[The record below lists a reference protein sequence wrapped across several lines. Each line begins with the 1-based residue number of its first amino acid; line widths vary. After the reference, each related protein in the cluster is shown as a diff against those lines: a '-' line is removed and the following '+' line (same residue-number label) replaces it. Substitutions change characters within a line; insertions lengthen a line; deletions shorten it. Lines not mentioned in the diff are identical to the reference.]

1 LESGRRP
8 PVGNGNLEVIVEAAV
23 RITPQLSQIVSGGRH
38 VPVASVL
45 LGGVPRGAV
54 ILLSAAGEPA
64 VDVAEAMNRL
74 AEHGYESVAADLGRV
89 TAGGAGPGDDTAVS
103 DVAAL
108 ADLLAGRGWSREQI
122 GLVGYGYGGRA
133 ALLAAASD
141 AFGAAVSIEPAGAAQ
156 FAAEPRSVGDGRGLL
171 TPWLGLF
178 AEPGDAGRA
187 AWLPALRRALWLSS
201 PVYTQ
206 VVTYP
211 GVSASYYRDSREAAA
226 HAAAFDTWQRVVEW
240 LNLRVVPRP
249 TPLAEAWR
257 ARESTKETSYAR
269 RRQQ

>member
-1 LESGRRP
+1 MTASQ
-8 PVGNGNLEVIVEAAV
+8 VSAAGNGNLEVIVEAAV
-23 RITPQLSQIVSGGRH
+23 RITPRLSRIASGGRQ

-64 VDVAEAMNRL
+64 ADVAEAMNGL
-74 AEHGYESVAADLGRV
+74 AAHGYESVAADLGGV
-89 TAGGAGPGDDTAVS
+89 TAGGAGPGDDAAVS

-141 AFGAAVSIEPAGAAQ
+141 VFGAAVSIEPAGAGQ
-156 FAAEPRSVGDGRGLL
+156 LAAEPRRVGDGRGVL

-178 AEPGDAGRA
+178 AEPGDAGTADAEAGETRRA

-211 GVSASYYRDSREAAA
+211 GVSGSYYRDSRETAA
-226 HAAAFDTWQRVVEW
+226 HAAAFDTWQRIVEW
-240 LNLRVVPRP
+240 LNLHVVPRP
-249 TPLAEAWR
+249 T
-257 ARESTKETSYAR
+257 TKETSYAR